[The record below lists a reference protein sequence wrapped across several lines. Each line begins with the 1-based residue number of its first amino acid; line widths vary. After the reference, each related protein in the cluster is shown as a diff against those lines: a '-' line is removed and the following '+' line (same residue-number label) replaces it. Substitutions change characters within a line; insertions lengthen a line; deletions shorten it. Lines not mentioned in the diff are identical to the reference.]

1 MQLQVAID
9 NDTTTLELKF
19 YNVSTPTPQSLAMS
33 ELVFFAQ
40 LARICTRHQVIPLKV
55 TLPDLPNNLAEYKTF
70 WRTSTK
76 SEHISI
82 VFSRQD
88 AERPF

>member
-40 LARICTRHQVIPLKV
+40 LARI
-55 TLPDLPNNLAEYKTF
+55 YKTSGYTLESYTARF
-70 WRTSTK
+70 T
-76 SEHISI
+76 
-82 VFSRQD
+82 
-88 AERPF
+88 